1 MTGKLRE
8 RMAWAGAIWLSGIG
22 ITTLLGFSL
31 LIIMYLQGMDVSI
44 PYLFLIPILMASFR
58 YRWRG
63 VIYSAVIALGYV
75 VCAVM
80 LLGGSPWVALLQAII
95 FVWVGVFVA
104 YLTVN
109 LKQEQGRYRAIFDS
123 AESGICIFSPQGGR
137 IADVNPRCAA
147 WLGYGRAEL
156 VGREFTTLWKDP
168 KVLAS
173 LSRTLEGKGS
183 VGDVEAELVA
193 KDGTIRWGL
202 VSLVPVPDGSRL
214 LTLVD
219 ITARKEAAAKLQ
231 LYQEHLTEMVDQR
244 TRQLEQVN
252 LQLRT
257 EIADRQRAEHALRV
271 REAHLRAIF
280 EAAILVAYIITSV
293 EGKDTTILDF
303 SPGAEHTFGYRKDEV
318 VGKPVGLIHLPEDLP
333 RIAAYQEKM
342 QKKGVEFSG
351 ELEMV
356 RKSGER
362 FPALYSMYPLPAPDG
377 IVTRAVCVAIDITK
391 RKHAEEQIRASLEE
405 KERLLQEIHHRV
417 KNNMQVISAFLA
429 LQARKIRDPAVQQMF
444 TDSENRIRTMALI
457 HENLYQSRS
466 FGRVR
471 MQEYLGRLTDFL
483 LRSYADMA
491 SRVKIILEASD
502 VTMDIDTAIPC
513 GLVVNE
519 LVSNALKYAFPGGRE
534 GTLRIS
540 LSHSAGG
547 GHEMVFSDNGVGLP
561 PHVDFEGTD
570 TLGLSLVHGLVTTQ
584 LGGTITV
591 LRDGGTTYR
600 IRIPAREPAKEPEAS
615 RVTGSV
621 SGRIG

>member
-8 RMAWAGAIWLSGIG
+8 RMAWAAAIWLSGIG
-22 ITTLLGFSL
+22 ITTLLGFAL
-31 LIIMYLQGMDVSI
+31 LIIIYLQGMDLSV

-58 YRWRG
+58 FRWRG
-63 VIYSAVIALGYV
+63 VVYSAIIAAGYV
-75 VCAVM
+75 VCAIV
-80 LLGGSPWVALLQAII
+80 LLGESPWIALLQAII

-109 LKQEQGRYRAIFDS
+109 LKREQGRYRAIFDS
-123 AESGICIFSPQGGR
+123 AESGICIFSPKGGR
-137 IADVNPRCAA
+137 IADVNPRCAT
-147 WLGYGRAEL
+147 WLGYTRADL
-156 VGREFTTLWKDP
+156 VGREFAALWKEP
-168 KVLAS
+168 QALNS
-173 LSRTLEGKGS
+173 LSCSLGEKGS
-183 VGDVEAELVA
+183 AGDVEAELVA
-193 KDGTIRWGL
+193 RDGTTRWGL
-202 VSLVPVPDGSRL
+202 VSLVPVPDGSLL
-214 LTLVD
+214 LTIVD
-219 ITARKEAAAKLQ
+219 ITARKEADAKLQ
-231 LYQEHLTEMVDQR
+231 RYQEHLSEMVDQR

-257 EIADRQRAEHALRV
+257 EIADRQRAEQALRE
-271 REAHLRAIF
+271 REEHLRAIF
-280 EAAILVAYIITSV
+280 EAALRVAYIITSV
-293 EGKDTTILDF
+293 EGMETMILDF

-318 VGKPVGLIHLPEDLP
+318 VGKPVALIHLPEDLP

-377 IVTRAVCVAIDITK
+377 FVTRSVCVAIDITK
-391 RKHAEEQIRASLEE
+391 RKLAEEQIRASLEE

-444 TDSENRIRTMALI
+444 IDSENRIRTMALI

-466 FGRVR
+466 FGRIR

-491 SRVKIILEASD
+491 SRVRITVEAAD

-519 LVSNALKYAFPGGRE
+519 LVSNALKYAFPEGRK
-534 GTLRIS
+534 GTLRIA
-540 LSHSAGG
+540 LSPLAGG
-547 GHEMVFSDNGVGLP
+547 GHGMTVSDDGVGLP
-561 PHVDFEGTD
+561 PGVDFQGTD

-584 LGGTITV
+584 LGGTIEVQRGT
-591 LRDGGTTYR
+591 GTTFI
-600 IRIPAREPAKEPEAS
+600 IRFPEWKGKE
-615 RVTGSV
+615 V
-621 SGRIG
+621 S

>member
-1 MTGKLRE
+1 
-8 RMAWAGAIWLSGIG
+8 
-22 ITTLLGFSL
+22 
-31 LIIMYLQGMDVSI
+31 MDLSI
-44 PYLFLIPILMASFR
+44 PYLFLVPILMASFH
-58 YRWRG
+58 YLWRG
-63 VIYSAVIALGYV
+63 VVYSAFIASGYV
-75 VCAVM
+75 VCAIV
-80 LLGGSPWVALLQAII
+80 LLGESPWVALLQAII

-109 LKQEQGRYRAIFDS
+109 LKREQGRYRAFFDS
-123 AESGICIFSPQGGR
+123 AESGICIFSPQRGR

-156 VGREFTTLWKDP
+156 VGREFASLWKDP
-168 KVLAS
+168 AVLAS
-173 LSRTLEGKGS
+173 LSRTLEERGS

-193 KDGTIRWGL
+193 RDGTTRWGL

-219 ITARKEAAAKLQ
+219 ITARKEADAELHR
-231 LYQEHLTEMVDQR
+231 YQEHLTEMVDQR
-244 TRQLEQVN
+244 TRELEQVN
-252 LQLRT
+252 LQLLT
-257 EIADRQRAEHALRV
+257 EIADRKRAEQALRI

-280 EAAILVAYIITSV
+280 EAALNVAYIITSV
-293 EGKDTTILDF
+293 EGAETTILDF

-318 VGKPVGLIHLPEDLP
+318 VGKPVSLIHLPEDLP
-333 RIAAYQEKM
+333 RIAGYQGKM

-362 FPALYSMYPLPAPDG
+362 FPVLFSMYPLPAPDG
-377 IVTRAVCVAIDITK
+377 IVTRSVCVAIDITK
-391 RKHAEEQIRASLEE
+391 RKQAEEQIRASLEE

-466 FGRVR
+466 LGRIR

-491 SRVKIILEASD
+491 ARVKITLDASD
-502 VTMDIDTAIPC
+502 VTLDIDTAIPC

-519 LVSNALKYAFPGGRE
+519 LVSNALKYAFPEGRT

-540 LSHSAGG
+540 LTGTDGG
-547 GHEMVFSDNGVGLP
+547 GHEMIFTDDGVGLP
-561 PHVDFEGTD
+561 LGVDFGSTD

-584 LGGTITV
+584 LGGTIGIQ
-591 LRDGGTTYR
+591 RGEGTTFI
-600 IRIPAREPAKEPEAS
+600 IRFPEWKGKEVVS
-615 RVTGSV
+615 RGP
-621 SGRIG
+621 G